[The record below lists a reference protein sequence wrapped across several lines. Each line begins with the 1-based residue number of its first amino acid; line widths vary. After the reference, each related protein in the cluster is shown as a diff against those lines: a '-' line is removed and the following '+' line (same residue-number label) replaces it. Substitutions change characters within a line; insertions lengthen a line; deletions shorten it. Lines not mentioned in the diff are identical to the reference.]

1 MKSTVAQILFFQKSL
16 ILKFI
21 LSLARS
27 VAEDHAKGGNP
38 HVLVHCHMG
47 ISRSTAAM
55 AILLAQIRQKE
66 YETAVFAELLR
77 LQPDAWPNCLM
88 IELADKLLG
97 RQGQLTA
104 ALGSLYGLQ
113 LARKGLKWGTTCART
128 AGDVRSISR
137 SSRFSSNLDL
147 SPPCEGLHFSTIVQ
161 ALRSLQKTTPKRKR
175 RLVQPESRLRPFG
188 PGSRNEALIDA
199 QPPLSRPGVVSH
211 IPELF
216 ACSIDLRG
224 ICQRQALN
232 TFWSFASCLSW
243 SGVGIGELSE
253 KEKSAWLYRLLP
265 NHPLSIDF
273 AHFSRYRC

>member
-1 MKSTVAQILFFQKSL
+1 MIDSKTMGKAQSKIRTIVCGLDQLDRYSSTGVTHVLSILDPEYPDPNIFRTYRPRCRISL
-16 ILKFI
+16 HFHDEINSGPNIVLPKITHIESI

-55 AILLAQIRQKE
+55 AILLSQIRQKE

-113 LARKGLKWGTTCART
+113 LA
-128 AGDVRSISR
+128 
-137 SSRFSSNLDL
+137 
-147 SPPCEGLHFSTIVQ
+147 
-161 ALRSLQKTTPKRKR
+161 KR
-175 RLVQPESRLRPFG
+175 PEMG
-188 PGSRNEALIDA
+188 N
-199 QPPLSRPGVVSH
+199 
-211 IPELF
+211 
-216 ACSIDLRG
+216 DLRKDGRGREVDLG
-224 ICQRQALN
+224 IHHGSL
-232 TFWSFASCLSW
+232 
-243 SGVGIGELSE
+243 
-253 KEKSAWLYRLLP
+253 KS
-265 NHPLSIDF
+265 
-273 AHFSRYRC
+273 